1 MTSALAVESKCHD
14 PFRHDPQLG
23 QLRPGK
29 RHVVFLPLRCKDS
42 SSRVKTR
49 STQVNSSSIAQC
61 KIAAVF
67 GAVTLATFF
76 AAGQQYE
83 LSPQE
88 YLQRNLA
95 SSWLLPVLLHV
106 PLALILVPRGSCA
119 I

>member
-42 SSRVKTR
+42 SSRVKTL
-49 STQVNSSSIAQC
+49 STQANSSSIAQYN
-61 KIAAVF
+61 IAAVF
-67 GAVTLATFF
+67 AAVSLMMFF

-88 YLQRNLA
+88 YLQHNLA
-95 SSWLLPVLLHV
+95 SSWLLPVLLYV
-106 PLALILVPRGSCA
+106 PLALILVSRASYA

>member
-1 MTSALAVESKCHD
+1 
-14 PFRHDPQLG
+14 
-23 QLRPGK
+23 
-29 RHVVFLPLRCKDS
+29 
-42 SSRVKTR
+42 
-49 STQVNSSSIAQC
+49 
-61 KIAAVF
+61 
-67 GAVTLATFF
+67 VTLATFF

-95 SSWLLPVLLHV
+95 SSWLLPVLLYV

>member
-76 AAGQQYE
+76 AAGR
-83 LSPQE
+83 STSCPH
-88 YLQRNLA
+88 RSTCNA
-95 SSWLLPVLLHV
+95 TLPH
-106 PLALILVPRGSCA
+106 PGCFRCCCTCRSR
-119 I
+119 

>member
-1 MTSALAVESKCHD
+1 
-14 PFRHDPQLG
+14 
-23 QLRPGK
+23 
-29 RHVVFLPLRCKDS
+29 
-42 SSRVKTR
+42 VKTL
-49 STQVNSSSIAQC
+49 STQANSSSIAQYN
-61 KIAAVF
+61 IAAVF
-67 GAVTLATFF
+67 AAVSLMMFF

-95 SSWLLPVLLHV
+95 SSWLLPVLLYV